1 MVESYKG
8 GNRAFYIWATP
19 QDDRHKTSK
28 IVEAPELITKT
39 THEAT
44 FLVPAFD
51 FPVNGFAAK
60 NPDTYVI
67 IWFHVCIG
75 GLHKGHEI

>member
-8 GNRAFYIWATP
+8 GNRAFYLSNTTRRSA
-19 QDDRHKTSK
+19 QDGQK
-28 IVEAPELITKT
+28 VEAPELITKT

-60 NPDTYVI
+60 NPDLYVI
-67 IWFHVCIG
+67 I
-75 GLHKGHEI
+75 